1 MLGKRKQ
8 IGFTLV
14 ELLVVI
20 GIIALLIS
28 ILLPALNKA
37 RRQAQ
42 ITQCLS
48 NQRQLAIAVQQYM
61 RDNKGKMFPYYDSST
76 TAIYW
81 FEIILPQ
88 FNRAASKLDITS
100 NSTTTRAE
108 IGKLQLRETVYFC
121 PSAVEPVQGNNI
133 SGQTDAGTAFNC
145 WGPGRPVQGGMMGS
159 YFINNYLLRLGIA
172 TPTDDNSS
180 ISQSGGKKEW
190 FWNIPLTEG
199 KSSSIPILCDGIWQD
214 GWPQESE
221 GPPAA
226 PRTILTGDKNGNMT
240 RVCIARH
247 NGAHI
252 NVVFVD
258 GHATTVALQDL
269 WTLDWHRDWKR
280 PNPLPNIP
288 SIKS

>member
-100 NSTTTRAE
+100 TSTTTRAE

-133 SGQTDAGTAFNC
+133 SGQTDSGTAFNC

-180 ISQSGGKKEW
+180 ISQGGGKKEW
-190 FWNIPLTEG
+190 FWNVPLTEG

-214 GWPQESE
+214 GWPQENE

-247 NGAHI
+247 NGAHV

-258 GHATTVALQDL
+258 GHATTVNLQDL

-280 PNPLPNIP
+280 PNPLPTIP
-288 SIKS
+288 ILKP